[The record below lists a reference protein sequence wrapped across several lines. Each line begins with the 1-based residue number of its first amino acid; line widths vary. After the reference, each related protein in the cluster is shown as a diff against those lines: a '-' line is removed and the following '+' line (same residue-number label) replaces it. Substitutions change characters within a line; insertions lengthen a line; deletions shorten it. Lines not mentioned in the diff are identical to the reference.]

1 MKEFIAAL
9 IPEKCALIVNR
20 VVRAMRCT
28 YPQEQETAYS
38 LELRLSR
45 RVQFAV
51 RREILADDLSKFVLY
66 QLEQIE
72 SPDSL
77 HPRPSKK

>member
-1 MKEFIAAL
+1 MKDFITVL
-9 IPEKCALIVNR
+9 IPEKCALIVKR
-20 VVRAMRCT
+20 VVKAMRCT

-51 RREILADDLSKFVLY
+51 RREVLADDLSKFVLY
-66 QLEQIE
+66 QMENIE
-72 SPDSL
+72 RPESF
-77 HPRPSKK
+77 HPRPPKS